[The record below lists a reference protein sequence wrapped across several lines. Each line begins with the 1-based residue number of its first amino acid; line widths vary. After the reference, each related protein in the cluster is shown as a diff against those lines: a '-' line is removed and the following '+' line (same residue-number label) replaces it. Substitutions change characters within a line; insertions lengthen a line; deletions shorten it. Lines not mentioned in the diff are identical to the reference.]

1 MAIVSRLTNEFT
13 SNASVTYQ
21 VSVVDTDSPSSS
33 TSVVNLGDNGFDLT
47 YQTDTDDRFTGV
59 IPSEVVLDVFV
70 TVAFEQAVINA
81 IRIADYKRFQLKI
94 EKKIPGGSYELF
106 WIGNIL
112 NDINAEQ
119 DEAFP
124 RRFTLTAI
132 CGLSQLSEITY
143 TEDINYLDISTY
155 VTFELIRNA
164 LKLQIGTSAN
174 WGGSDTYLYTVVDW
188 TNDLIPRSSG
198 VDPLGYT
205 RFNPFAFATT
215 DPDTGI
221 ITRQSAFELLNGI
234 CKAWGARLFQSDG
247 YWHFIQVNSYHYMGS
262 ATDVFFRTYKTTG
275 TIFNFGTLDYRK
287 TEGST
292 YTRLAGA
299 TFDTLPIL
307 RKVSAKY
314 DTIKAFDLP
323 FITYQYGSGTE
334 TDFTSSDG
342 SKPIITWNG
351 YMNGPNP
358 VDATSYGIAN
368 GVTQCLKIK
377 LGDVSAITGGT
388 ISFKRVFSNAFNL
401 TQAQFVTANF
411 MNQSFVIKHY
421 MRLRLVGSSDTKTCC
436 PVGNEC
442 SPWETNTIT
451 TNSFNSAPQF
461 PIPYTPGF
469 TWNLLINNYSP
480 INNEEYLVEFETDEL
495 PNDGTLFL
503 DTFCIVTRN
512 DLDTPTVLT
521 TIGSSDTGA
530 DEIFIFSRPDTNDE
544 QHIQYYVN
552 GEAVAGQIFEATN
565 TPSGTLIENGTEYEV
580 GDLFFGSGPDAA
592 AIGKIESY
600 NGSVWSNA
608 TNATWDSYG
617 SGTDYRFTQL
627 LTEEILKG
635 QDEGAG
641 IFNGS
646 IKIRDTSEL
655 NYFNSLSIDGKY
667 YLPSQM
673 SFNANHDTWS
683 GEYYEVI
690 VNSNTQGF
698 SITDLP
704 LGKDENKKVGKKI
717 TSW

>member
-21 VSVVDTDSPSSS
+21 VSVVDTDSPSSA

-112 NDINAEQ
+112 NDINAEK
-119 DEAFP
+119 DEGFP
-124 RRFTLTAI
+124 RQFTLTAI

-155 VTFELIRNA
+155 ETFEIIRNA

-275 TIFNFGTLDYRK
+275 TIFNFGTVDYRK

-307 RKVSAKY
+307 RQVSAKY

-323 FITYQYGSGTE
+323 FLTYQYGSGTE

-358 VDATSYGIAN
+358 VEESTYDMATGIAS
-368 GVTQCLKIK
+368 CLKIK

-388 ISFKRVFSNAFNL
+388 ISFKRVFSNTFNL
-401 TQAQFVTANF
+401 SLADYITAGWGNS
-411 MNQSFVIKHY
+411 SFVIRHY
-421 MRLRLVGSSDTKTCC
+421 VRLRLVGSSDTKLCVPLGTNASDWT
-436 PVGNEC
+436 VGTV
-442 SPWETNTIT
+442 SS
-451 TNSFNSAPQF
+451 SFFNLAPSF
-461 PIPYTPGF
+461 PNALTPQLGSIYY
-469 TWNLLINNYSP
+469 NP
-480 INNEEYLVEFETDEL
+480 INAEEYLVEFETQEL

-503 DTFCIVTRN
+503 DTYSIVKYYDIN
-512 DLDTPTVLT
+512 TPASQ
-521 TIGSSDTGA
+521 TIIQSSDTSA
-530 DEIFIFSRPDTNDE
+530 DKIFIFSRPDTNDE

-552 GEAVAGQIFEATN
+552 GEAVAGQIFQATN
-565 TPSGTLIENGTEYEV
+565 TPGGTLIDNGTEYEV

-592 AIGKIESY
+592 AIGKIESF

-608 TNATWDSYG
+608 INATWDSYG

-646 IKIRDTSEL
+646 IKITNTSEL

-704 LGKDENKKVGKKI
+704 LGKDENKIVGKKI